1 MSRADK
7 VIHAGSSQGGFTLIE
22 LLVVI
27 IIIGIIAAIAIP
39 VYLMQREKAW
49 DAIVESDLHNAALS
63 QNTYYIDNQTYSNDV
78 NDLLGIGFED
88 SPDVTLT
95 IETASDEGYCIE
107 AFHANNP
114 DRVWWVDSG
123 VGTPYPQ
130 VGNCP

>member
-1 MSRADK
+1 MTQQEQLIRPRGTA
-7 VIHAGSSQGGFTLIE
+7 GFTLIE

-63 QNTYYIDNQTYSNDV
+63 ENTFYTDNQTYTNDI
-78 NDLLGIGFED
+78 DELLDVGYEQSD
-88 SPDVTLT
+88 DVTLS
-95 IETASDEGYCIE
+95 IISADNEQYCIE
-107 AFHANNP
+107 AFHANNA

-123 VGTPYPQ
+123 AGSPYPQ